1 MKAAIKTLLMIEVAV
16 CFAPA
21 SLILALGVMM
31 VPTQIWF
38 LFRDQGEDP
47 VWGPLGLI
55 VLVIGGIA
63 GNIAVLNLLLR
74 ILSPPSHFLP
84 RGWTLLGTL
93 AGAAALTP
101 YTFGPVDSGWWR
113 LVGWMPLLCTLH
125 LIYLGRRFMFGSDAG
140 QNSSRR
146 VV

>member
-1 MKAAIKTLLMIEVAV
+1 MKAAIKTLVLIEVVV

-21 SLILALGVMM
+21 SLILAFGVMM

-38 LFRDQGEDP
+38 LFTHEGEGA
-47 VWGPLGLI
+47 VSGPLGLI
-55 VLVIGGIA
+55 VLVAGGIA
-63 GNIAVLNLLLR
+63 GNIALLNLLLR
-74 ILSPPSHFLP
+74 ILSPPVHFLG
-84 RGWTLLGTL
+84 RGWTLLGAL

-101 YTFGPVDSGWWR
+101 YTFGPVDSAGWR

-140 QNSSRR
+140 HCGSA
-146 VV
+146 